1 MATKKMVYFFG
12 NGKSEGAK
20 ETKALLGGK
29 GLGLA
34 QMTESKVP
42 VPAGFTITT
51 EVCDYYSK
59 NKSYPKGLEKIVD
72 ENIKKL
78 EKAMGMEFGNADKP
92 LLVSVRSGAAISM
105 PGMMDTILNLGINE
119 NVVNGIIKKTNNPR
133 FAWDAYRRFIQMF
146 GDVAMGVDHDKFE
159 EILDERK
166 KAIAPKI
173 GKAEKEVKDTDL
185 DVEELK
191 IVVEKYKAMYKQEM
205 GEAFPDDP
213 KVQLWHAINAVFRSW
228 NNPRAEAYR
237 KLNDIRNLLGTAV
250 NVQAMVFGN
259 MGDTSA
265 TGVCFSRNPSTGEN
279 KFYGEFLINA
289 QGEDVVAGIRTP
301 QEITLEGSKEWAK
314 NNGISEEDR
323 KAKYPSLEEVMPDV
337 YKQLVS
343 YKNQLEKYYSD
354 MQDMEFTIQEGKLYM
369 LQTRNGKRTA
379 AAAVRIAVELAEAK
393 IISKEEALMRVN
405 PADLDQ
411 LLHPMFD
418 PNAKKTAKVLAKG
431 LNASPGAAV
440 GKAVF
445 AAERAEAMKEAG
457 ESVIL
462 VRIET
467 SPEDIKG
474 MNAAEGILTARG
486 GATSH
491 AAVVARGMGKCCV
504 AGCSALDIDYN
515 QKLMKVNDTIVH
527 EGDYISIDGSTGE
540 VMLGQVTTKEAD
552 MSEDFRKL
560 MQWADEIRIKN
571 KFEVH
576 TNADTPN
583 DAQIA
588 RKFGAEGIGLC
599 RTEHMFFN
607 ADRIKSVRQLI
618 LVAEEVKQLRE
629 KLEEA
634 KKIGKADLVEELE
647 RLYKEPRKLYDDAL
661 NSLFPM
667 QMEDF
672 VGIFT
677 AMSGYPVTVRLLD
690 PPLHEFIPHEDSQLQ
705 ELANEMNVPFE
716 KLRAIRDSLHEF
728 NPMLGHRG
736 CRLGITYPEI
746 YDMQARAIIE
756 AAVKVKKNGVDVHP
770 EIMIPLVGTLK
781 ELKMIKERIVK
792 IADEVF
798 SKVGDKVAYKVGTM
812 IEVPRAALVADKIA
826 QEAEFFSF
834 GTNDLTQ
841 MGGGFSRDDAGKFL
855 KDYVDKEIYE
865 KDPFQSL
872 DQEGIGELLRI
883 GVTKGRAT
891 NKKLTVGICGEHGGD
906 PATVMFCY
914 DIGLNY
920 VSCSPYRVPIA
931 RLAAAQGIIN
941 ASAKNKKAN
950 VKKEVKKAVKTV
962 KKEVKKEIKKD
973 AKKAASTVKKA
984 SKDVKKATKEIK
996 KVAKAVKNTVK
1007 KEVKKAVSKKTNS
1020 KK

>member
-1 MATKKMVYFFG
+1 MASKKLVYFFG

-59 NKSYPKGLEKIVD
+59 NKSYPKGLEKLVD

-78 EKAMGMEFGNADKP
+78 EKAMNMQFGNADKP

-119 NVVNGIIKKTNNPR
+119 KVVEGIVKKTNNPR

-159 EILDERK
+159 EILDEVK
-166 KAIAPKI
+166 KSIASKV
-173 GKAEKEVKDTDL
+173 GKTEKDVKDTDL
-185 DVEELK
+185 DVEDLK
-191 IVVEKYKAMYKQEM
+191 VVVEKYKAMYKEEK
-205 GEAFPDDP
+205 GEEFPADP

-237 KLNDIRNLLGTAV
+237 KLNDIRGLLGTAV

-265 TGVCFSRNPSTGEN
+265 TGVCFSRNPATGEN

-301 QEITLEGSKEWAK
+301 QEITLEGSLEWAK

-323 KAKYPSLEEVMPDV
+323 KNKYPSLEEVMPNV

-393 IISKEEALMRVN
+393 IISKEEAIMRVN
-405 PADLDQ
+405 PSDLDQ

-418 PNAKKTAKVLAKG
+418 PAAKKSAKVIAKG

-440 GKAVF
+440 GKVVF
-445 AAERAEAMKEAG
+445 AADRAEEMKEAG
-457 ESVIL
+457 EQTIL

-486 GATSH
+486 GSTSH

-504 AGCSALDIDYN
+504 AGCSALEIDYEA
-515 QKLMKVNDTIVH
+515 KSMKVGDEIVK

-540 VMLGQVTTKEAD
+540 VMLGKVATKEAE
-552 MSEDFRKL
+552 MSEDFKKLMEWADAARKL
-560 MQWADEIRIKN
+560 
-571 KFEVH
+571 EVH
-576 TNADTPN
+576 TNADTPH

-588 RKFGAEGIGLC
+588 RSFGAEGIGLC

-618 LVAEEVKQLRE
+618 LVAEEVKQLKE
-629 KLEEA
+629 KLEAAE
-634 KKIGKADLVEELE
+634 KIGDKKAIEELE
-647 RLYKEPRKLYDDAL
+647 PIYKEPRKLYDDAL
-661 NSLFPM
+661 ESILPM
-667 QMEDF
+667 QREDF
-672 VGIFT
+672 IGIFT

-705 ELANEMNVPFE
+705 ELSSEMNVSFD
-716 KLRAIRDSLHEF
+716 KLKAIRDSLHEF

-781 ELKMIKERIVK
+781 ELKMIKERIIK

-798 SKVGDKVAYKVGTM
+798 EKEGSKVTYKVGTM

-826 QEAEFFSF
+826 TEAEFFSF

-855 KDYVDKEIYE
+855 KDYVNKEIYE
-865 KDPFQSL
+865 RDPFQSL

-883 GVTKGRAT
+883 GVAKGRAA
-891 NKKLTVGICGEHGGD
+891 NKKLVIGICGEHGGD
-906 PATVMFCY
+906 PATVMFCN
-914 DIGLNY
+914 DIGLDY

-931 RLAAAQGIIN
+931 RLAAAQGAIKSKPAKKSAAKKAPAKKDPAKAS
-941 ASAKNKKAN
+941 ASAKKTAAK
-950 VKKEVKKAVKTV
+950 VEVKKSAS
-962 KKEVKKEIKKD
+962 
-973 AKKAASTVKKA
+973 KKAA
-984 SKDVKKATKEIK
+984 
-996 KVAKAVKNTVK
+996 VAKKTPSKSSGK
-1007 KEVKKAVSKKTNS
+1007 KK
-1020 KK
+1020 

>member
-1 MATKKMVYFFG
+1 MASRKMVYFFG

-59 NKSYPKGLEKIVD
+59 NKSYPNGLEKLVD

-78 EKAMGMEFGNADKP
+78 ERAMNMEFGNEQKP

-119 NVVNGIIKKTNNPR
+119 KVVNGMIKKTNNPR

-146 GDVAMGVDHDKFE
+146 GDVAMGVDHEKFE
-159 EILDERK
+159 HILQNAK
-166 KAIAPKI
+166 NSIADRV
-173 GKAEKEVKDTDL
+173 GKPAKEVKDTDL
-185 DVEELK
+185 NVEDLK
-191 IVVEKYKAMYKQEM
+191 EVVVKYKEMYKKEM
-205 GEAFPDDP
+205 GEDFPEEP

-265 TGVCFSRNPSTGEN
+265 TGVCFSRNPATGEN

-301 QEITLEGSKEWAK
+301 QEITLEGSLDWAK
-314 NNGISEEDR
+314 NNNVSEFER
-323 KAKYPSLEEVMPDV
+323 KGKYPSLEEVMPNV

-393 IISKEEALMRVN
+393 IISKEEAIMRVN
-405 PADLDQ
+405 PSDLDQ
-411 LLHPMFD
+411 LLHPTFD
-418 PNAKKTAKVLAKG
+418 PNAKKSATILAKG

-440 GKAVF
+440 GKVVF
-445 AAERAEAMKEAG
+445 AADRAEKQKETG
-457 ESVIL
+457 ENVIL

-504 AGCSALDIDYN
+504 AGCSALDIDYSS
-515 QKLMKVNDTIVH
+515 KTMKVGDKTVY

-540 VMLGQVTTKEAD
+540 VMLGQVATKEAE
-552 MSEDFRKL
+552 MSEDFKKLMKWADDIRKL
-560 MQWADEIRIKN
+560 
-571 KFEVH
+571 EVH
-576 TNADTPN
+576 TNADTPH
-583 DAQIA
+583 DARIA
-588 RKFGAEGIGLC
+588 RSFGAEGIGLC

-618 LVAEEVKQLRE
+618 LVAEDVKQLQAQINEAERAGKNNLVSELQNAYRE
-629 KLEEA
+629 PK
-634 KKIGKADLVEELE
+634 
-647 RLYKEPRKLYDDAL
+647 RLYDEAL
-661 NSLFPM
+661 NNLFPM

-672 VGIFT
+672 IGIFK
-677 AMSGYPVTVRLLD
+677 AMDGYPVTVRLLD
-690 PPLHEFIPHEDSQLQ
+690 PPLHEFIPHEDSQLE
-705 ELANEMNVPFE
+705 ELSNDMGVPFD

-756 AAVKVKKNGVDVHP
+756 AAVKVSKDGVKVHP

-781 ELKMIKERIVK
+781 ELKMIKDRIIK

-798 SKVGDKVAYKVGTM
+798 EKEGVKVSYKVGTM

-826 QEAEFFSF
+826 TEAEFFSF

-872 DQEGIGELLRI
+872 DQEGIGELLKI
-883 GVTKGRAT
+883 GVEKGRAT
-891 NKKLTVGICGEHGGD
+891 NKKLTIGICGEHGGD
-906 PATVMFCY
+906 PATVMFCHN
-914 DIGLNY
+914 IGLNY

-931 RLAAAQGIIN
+931 RLAAAQGVIN
-941 ASAKNKKAN
+941 QKIEAKKNIKKA
-950 VKKEVKKAVKTV
+950 
-962 KKEVKKEIKKD
+962 
-973 AKKAASTVKKA
+973 VKKA
-984 SKDVKKATKEIK
+984 SKNIKKAVKKASKTVKSAAK
-996 KVAKAVKNTVK
+996 KSAVKK
-1007 KEVKKAVSKKTNS
+1007 LASKKAASKKTTS
-1020 KK
+1020 KKKSGR

>member
-1 MATKKMVYFFG
+1 MVYFFG

-59 NKSYPKGLEKIVD
+59 NKSYPNGLEKLVD

-78 EKAMGMEFGNADKP
+78 ERAMNMEFGNEQKP

-119 NVVNGIIKKTNNPR
+119 KVVNGMIKKTNNPR

-146 GDVAMGVDHDKFE
+146 GDVAMGVDHEKFE
-159 EILDERK
+159 HILQNAK
-166 KAIAPKI
+166 NSIADRV
-173 GKAEKEVKDTDL
+173 GKPAKEVKDTDL
-185 DVEELK
+185 NVEDLK
-191 IVVEKYKAMYKQEM
+191 EVVVKYKEMYKKEM
-205 GEAFPDDP
+205 GEDFPEEP

-265 TGVCFSRNPSTGEN
+265 TGVCFSRNPATGEN

-301 QEITLEGSKEWAK
+301 QEITLEGSLDWAK
-314 NNGISEEDR
+314 NNNVSEFER
-323 KAKYPSLEEVMPDV
+323 KGKYPSLEEVMPNV

-393 IISKEEALMRVN
+393 IISKEEAIMRVN
-405 PADLDQ
+405 PSDLDQ
-411 LLHPMFD
+411 LLHPTFD
-418 PNAKKTAKVLAKG
+418 PNAKKSATILAKG

-440 GKAVF
+440 GKVVF
-445 AAERAEAMKEAG
+445 AADRAEKQKEAG
-457 ESVIL
+457 ENVIL

-504 AGCSALDIDYN
+504 AGCSALDIDYSS
-515 QKLMKVNDTIVH
+515 KTMKVGDKTVY

-540 VMLGQVTTKEAD
+540 VMLGQVATKEAE
-552 MSEDFRKL
+552 MSEDFKKL
-560 MQWADEIRIKN
+560 MKWADDIRRL
-571 KFEVH
+571 EVH
-576 TNADTPN
+576 TNADTPH
-583 DAQIA
+583 DARIA
-588 RKFGAEGIGLC
+588 RSFGAEGIGLC

-618 LVAEEVKQLRE
+618 LVAEDVKQLQAQINEAERAGKNNLVSELQNAYRE
-629 KLEEA
+629 PK
-634 KKIGKADLVEELE
+634 
-647 RLYKEPRKLYDDAL
+647 RLYDEAL
-661 NSLFPM
+661 NNLFPM

-672 VGIFT
+672 IGIFK
-677 AMSGYPVTVRLLD
+677 AMDGYPVTVRLLD
-690 PPLHEFIPHEDSQLQ
+690 PPLHEFIPHEDSQLE
-705 ELANEMNVPFE
+705 ELSSDMGVPFD

-756 AAVKVKKNGVDVHP
+756 AAVKVSKDRVKVHP

-781 ELKMIKERIVK
+781 ELKMIKDRIIK

-798 SKVGDKVAYKVGTM
+798 EKEGVKVSYKVGTM

-826 QEAEFFSF
+826 TEAEFFSF

-872 DQEGIGELLRI
+872 DQEGIGELLKI
-883 GVTKGRAT
+883 GVEKGRAT
-891 NKKLTVGICGEHGGD
+891 NKKLTIGICGEHGGD
-906 PATVMFCY
+906 PATVMFCHN
-914 DIGLNY
+914 IGLNY

-931 RLAAAQGIIN
+931 RLAAAQGVIN
-941 ASAKNKKAN
+941 QKIEAKKNIKKA
-950 VKKEVKKAVKTV
+950 
-962 KKEVKKEIKKD
+962 
-973 AKKAASTVKKA
+973 VKKA
-984 SKDVKKATKEIK
+984 SKNIKKAVKKASKTVKSAAK
-996 KVAKAVKNTVK
+996 KSAVKK
-1007 KEVKKAVSKKTNS
+1007 LASKKAASKKTTS
-1020 KK
+1020 KKKSGR

>member
-1 MATKKMVYFFG
+1 MALKKMVYFFG

-59 NKSYPKGLEKIVD
+59 KKSYPTGLEKLVD

-78 EKAMGMEFGNADKP
+78 EKAMNMEFGNEEKP

-119 NVVNGIIKKTNNPR
+119 KVVNGMIKKTNNPR

-159 EILDERK
+159 EILDNAK
-166 KAIAPKI
+166 HSIATRV
-173 GKAEKEVKDTDL
+173 GKPAKEVKDTDL
-185 DVEELK
+185 NVDDLK
-191 IVVEKYKAMYKQEM
+191 EVVDKYKEMYKREM
-205 GEAFPDDP
+205 GEDFPEDP

-265 TGVCFSRNPSTGEN
+265 TGVCFSRNPATGEN

-289 QGEDVVAGIRTP
+289 QGEDVVAGIRDP
-301 QEITLEGSKEWAK
+301 QQITLEGSLDWAK
-314 NNGISEEDR
+314 NNNISEFER
-323 KAKYPSLEEVMPDV
+323 KGKYPSLEEVMPNV

-379 AAAVRIAVELAEAK
+379 AAAVRIAVELAEAN
-393 IISKEEALMRVN
+393 IISKEEAIMRVN
-405 PADLDQ
+405 PSDLDQ
-411 LLHPMFD
+411 LLHPTFD
-418 PNAKKTAKVLAKG
+418 PEAKKEATILAKG

-440 GKAVF
+440 GKVVF
-445 AAERAEAMKEAG
+445 AADRAEKQKEAG
-457 ESVIL
+457 ENVIL

-504 AGCSALDIDYN
+504 AGCSALDIDYSS
-515 QKLMKVNDTIVH
+515 KSMKVGNEIVK

-540 VMLGQVTTKEAD
+540 VMLGQVATKEAE
-552 MSEDFRKL
+552 MSEDFKKLMKWADDTRKL
-560 MQWADEIRIKN
+560 
-571 KFEVH
+571 EVH
-576 TNADTPN
+576 TNADTPH

-588 RKFGAEGIGLC
+588 RSFGAEGIGLC

-618 LVAEEVKQLRE
+618 LVAEDVKQLQAQISEVERAGKNNLVSELKDAYRE
-629 KLEEA
+629 PK
-634 KKIGKADLVEELE
+634 
-647 RLYKEPRKLYDDAL
+647 RLYDEAL
-661 NSLFPM
+661 NNLFPM

-672 VGIFT
+672 IGIFK
-677 AMSGYPVTVRLLD
+677 AMDGYPVTVRLLD
-690 PPLHEFIPHEDSQLQ
+690 PPLHEFIPHEDSQLE
-705 ELANEMNVPFE
+705 ELSNDMGVAFD
-716 KLRAIRDSLHEF
+716 KLRAIRDSLHEV

-746 YDMQARAIIE
+746 YDMQAKAIIE
-756 AAVKVKKNGVDVHP
+756 AAVKVSKNGVKVHP

-781 ELKMIKERIVK
+781 ELKIIKDRIIK
-792 IADEVF
+792 IAEEVF
-798 SKVGDKVAYKVGTM
+798 EKEGVRVSYKVGTM

-826 QEAEFFSF
+826 TEAEFFSF

-872 DQEGIGELLRI
+872 DREGIGELLRI
-883 GVTKGRAT
+883 AVSKGRET
-891 NKKLTVGICGEHGGD
+891 NKKLIIGICGEHGGD
-906 PATVMFCY
+906 PATVMFCH

-931 RLAAAQGIIN
+931 RLAAAQGVIEQ
-941 ASAKNKKAN
+941 KKKA
-950 VKKEVKKAVKTV
+950 KQTAKKTV
-962 KKEVKKEIKKD
+962 N
-973 AKKAASTVKKA
+973 KAVKKA
-984 SKDVKKATKEIK
+984 SKNIKKAVKKAGKTLKASAKKSNAK
-996 KVAKAVKNTVK
+996 KVLK
-1007 KEVKKAVSKKTNS
+1007 KKSTNKKTASKKKVVSKRR
-1020 KK
+1020 

>member
-1 MATKKMVYFFG
+1 MALKKMVYFFG

-59 NKSYPKGLEKIVD
+59 NKSYPKDLKKLVD

-78 EKAMGMEFGNADKP
+78 EKAMNMEFGNEEKP

-119 NVVNGIIKKTNNPR
+119 KVVNGMIKKTNNPR

-159 EILDERK
+159 EILDNAK
-166 KAIAPKI
+166 HSIATRV
-173 GKAEKEVKDTDL
+173 GKPAKEVKDTDL
-185 DVEELK
+185 NVDDLK
-191 IVVEKYKAMYKQEM
+191 EVVDKYKEMYKREM
-205 GEAFPDDP
+205 GEDFPEDP

-265 TGVCFSRNPSTGEN
+265 TGVCFSRNPATGEN

-301 QEITLEGSKEWAK
+301 QEITLEGSLDWAK
-314 NNGISEEDR
+314 NNNISEFER
-323 KAKYPSLEEVMPDV
+323 KGKYPSLEEVMPDV
-337 YKQLVS
+337 YKQLVK
-343 YKNQLEKYYSD
+343 YKDQLLKYYKD
-354 MQDMEFTIQEGKLYM
+354 VQDMEFTIQEKKLYM
-369 LQTRNGKRTA
+369 LQTRSGKRTA
-379 AAAVRIAVELAEAK
+379 AAAVRIAVELAEEK
-393 IISKEEALMRVN
+393 IISKEEAIMRVN
-405 PADLDQ
+405 PSDLDQ
-411 LLHPMFD
+411 LLHPVFD
-418 PNAKKTAKVLAKG
+418 PEAKKEATILAKG

-440 GKAVF
+440 GKVVF
-445 AAERAEAMKEAG
+445 AADRAEKRKEEG
-457 ESVIL
+457 ENVIL

-504 AGCSALDIDYN
+504 AGCSALDIDYSS
-515 QKLMKVNDTIVH
+515 KSMKVGNETVY

-540 VMLGQVTTKEAD
+540 VMLGQVATKEAE
-552 MSEDFRKL
+552 MSEDFKKLMKWADDTRKL
-560 MQWADEIRIKN
+560 
-571 KFEVH
+571 EVH
-576 TNADTPN
+576 TNADTPH

-588 RKFGAEGIGLC
+588 RSFGAEGIGLC

-618 LVAEEVKQLRE
+618 LVAEDVKQLQAQISEVERAGKNNLVSELKDAYRE
-629 KLEEA
+629 PK
-634 KKIGKADLVEELE
+634 
-647 RLYKEPRKLYDDAL
+647 RLYDEAL
-661 NSLFPM
+661 DNLFPM

-672 VGIFT
+672 IGIFK
-677 AMSGYPVTVRLLD
+677 AMDGYPVTVRLLD
-690 PPLHEFIPHEDSQLQ
+690 PPLHEFIPHEDSQLE
-705 ELANEMNVPFE
+705 ELSNDMGVAFE
-716 KLRAIRDSLHEF
+716 KLRAIRDSLHEV

-746 YDMQARAIIE
+746 YDMQAKAIIE
-756 AAVKVKKNGVDVHP
+756 AAVKVSKNGVKVHP

-781 ELKMIKERIVK
+781 ELKIIKDRIIK
-792 IADEVF
+792 IAEEVF
-798 SKVGDKVAYKVGTM
+798 EKEGVRVSYKVGTM

-826 QEAEFFSF
+826 TEAEFFSF

-883 GVTKGRAT
+883 AVSKGRET
-891 NKKLTVGICGEHGGD
+891 NKKLIIGICGEHGGD
-906 PATVMFCY
+906 PATVMFCH

-931 RLAAAQGIIN
+931 RLAAAQGVIN
-941 ASAKNKKAN
+941 QKIEAKKNI
-950 VKKEVKKAVKTV
+950 KKAVKNAS
-962 KKEVKKEIKKD
+962 KNIKK
-973 AKKAASTVKKA
+973 AVKKA
-984 SKDVKKATKEIK
+984 SKTLKASAKKSNAK
-996 KVAKAVKNTVK
+996 KVLK
-1007 KEVKKAVSKKTNS
+1007 KKSTNKKTASKKKVVSKRR
-1020 KK
+1020 

>member
-1 MATKKMVYFFG
+1 MALKKMVYFFG

-59 NKSYPKGLEKIVD
+59 NKSYPPGLEKLVD

-78 EKAMGMEFGNADKP
+78 EKAMNMEFGNEEKP

-119 NVVNGIIKKTNNPR
+119 KVVNGMIKKTNNPR

-159 EILDERK
+159 EILDNAK
-166 KAIAPKI
+166 HSIATRV
-173 GKAEKEVKDTDL
+173 GKPAKEVKDTDL
-185 DVEELK
+185 NVDDLK
-191 IVVEKYKAMYKQEM
+191 EVVDKYKEMYKREM
-205 GEAFPDDP
+205 GEDFPEDP

-265 TGVCFSRNPSTGEN
+265 TGVCFSRNPATGEN

-301 QEITLEGSKEWAK
+301 QEITLEGSLDWAK
-314 NNGISEEDR
+314 SNNISEFER
-323 KAKYPSLEEVMPDV
+323 KGKYPSLEEVMPDV
-337 YKQLVS
+337 YKQLVK
-343 YKNQLEKYYSD
+343 YKDQLLKYYKD
-354 MQDMEFTIQEGKLYM
+354 VQDMEFTIQEKKLYM
-369 LQTRNGKRTA
+369 LQTRSGKRTA
-379 AAAVRIAVELAEAK
+379 AAAVRIAVELAEEK
-393 IISKEEALMRVN
+393 IISKEEAIMRVN
-405 PADLDQ
+405 PSDLDQ
-411 LLHPMFD
+411 LLHPVFD
-418 PNAKKTAKVLAKG
+418 PDAKKSATILAKG

-440 GKAVF
+440 GKVVF
-445 AAERAEAMKEAG
+445 AADRAEKQKEAG
-457 ESVIL
+457 ENVIL

-504 AGCSALDIDYN
+504 AGCSALDIDYSS
-515 QKLMKVNDTIVH
+515 KSMKVGNETVY

-540 VMLGQVTTKEAD
+540 VMLGQVATKEAE
-552 MSEDFRKL
+552 MSEDFKKLMKWADDIRKL
-560 MQWADEIRIKN
+560 
-571 KFEVH
+571 EVH
-576 TNADTPN
+576 TNADTPH

-588 RKFGAEGIGLC
+588 RSFGAEGIGLC

-618 LVAEEVKQLRE
+618 LVAEDVKQLQAQINEAEKMGKNNLVSELKDAYRE
-629 KLEEA
+629 PK
-634 KKIGKADLVEELE
+634 
-647 RLYKEPRKLYDDAL
+647 RLYDEAL
-661 NSLFPM
+661 NNLFPM

-672 VGIFT
+672 IGIFK
-677 AMSGYPVTVRLLD
+677 AMDGYPVTVRLLD
-690 PPLHEFIPHEDSQLQ
+690 PPLHEFIPHEDSQLE
-705 ELANEMNVPFE
+705 ELSNDMGVAFD

-756 AAVKVKKNGVDVHP
+756 AAVKVSKNGVKVHP

-781 ELKMIKERIVK
+781 ELKIIKDRIIK
-792 IADEVF
+792 IAEEVF
-798 SKVGDKVAYKVGTM
+798 EKEGVKVSYKVGTM

-826 QEAEFFSF
+826 TEAEFFSF

-883 GVTKGRAT
+883 AVSKGRET
-891 NKKLTVGICGEHGGD
+891 NKKLIIGICGEHGGD
-906 PATVMFCY
+906 PATVMFCH

-931 RLAAAQGIIN
+931 RLAAAQGVIEQ
-941 ASAKNKKAN
+941 KKKA
-950 VKKEVKKAVKTV
+950 KQTAKKTV
-962 KKEVKKEIKKD
+962 N
-973 AKKAASTVKKA
+973 KAVKKA
-984 SKDVKKATKEIK
+984 SKNIKKAVKKAGKTLKASAKKSNAK
-996 KVAKAVKNTVK
+996 KVLK
-1007 KEVKKAVSKKTNS
+1007 KKSTNKKTASKKKVVSKRR
-1020 KK
+1020 

>member
-1 MATKKMVYFFG
+1 MASKKMVYFFG

-59 NKSYPKGLEKIVD
+59 NKSYPKGLEKAVD

-78 EKAMGMEFGNADKP
+78 EKAMNMKFGDVNKP

-119 NVVNGIIKKTNNPR
+119 EVVNGIVAKTGNPR

-159 EILDERK
+159 EILQEK
-166 KAIAPKI
+166 KNSIASRVGKI
-173 GKAEKEVKDTDL
+173 EKEVKDTDL
-185 DVEELK
+185 DVEDLK
-191 IVVEKYKAMYKQEM
+191 DVVAKYKAMYKKEK
-205 GEAFPDDP
+205 GEEFPEEP
-213 KVQLWHAINAVFRSW
+213 REQLFNAINAVFRSW

-237 KLNDIRNLLGTAV
+237 KLNDIRGLLGTAV

-301 QEITLEGSKEWAK
+301 QEITLEGSLEWAK
-314 NNGISEEDR
+314 NNGISEEER
-323 KAKYPSLEEVMPDV
+323 KAKYPSLEEVMPAV

-369 LQTRNGKRTA
+369 LQTRNGKRTG

-393 IISKEEALMRVN
+393 IISKEEAIMRVN
-405 PADLDQ
+405 PSDLDQ

-418 PNAKKTAKVLAKG
+418 ASAKKTAKVLAKG

-440 GKAVF
+440 GKVVF
-445 AAERAEAMKEAG
+445 SAERAEAMKEAG
-457 ESVIL
+457 EQSIL

-486 GATSH
+486 GSTSH

-504 AGCSALDIDYN
+504 AGCSALEIDYAA
-515 QKLMKVNDTIVH
+515 KSMKVGEETVK

-540 VMLGQVTTKEAD
+540 VMLGKVATKEAE

-560 MQWADEIRIKN
+560 MEWADSMRKL
-571 KFEVH
+571 EVH
-576 TNADTPN
+576 TNADTPH
-583 DAQIA
+583 DASVA
-588 RKFGAEGIGLC
+588 RSFGAEGIGLC

-618 LVAEEVKQLRE
+618 LVAEEVKQLKE
-629 KLEEA
+629 KLEAAE
-634 KKIGKADLVEELE
+634 KIGDKKTIEEIE
-647 RLYKEPRKLYDDAL
+647 PLYKEPRKLYDDAL
-661 NSLFPM
+661 NSILPM
-667 QMEDF
+667 QREDF
-672 VGIFT
+672 IGIFT
-677 AMSGYPVTVRLLD
+677 AMNGYPVTVRLLD

-705 ELANEMNVPFE
+705 ELSKEMNVSFD
-716 KLRAIRDSLHEF
+716 KLKAIRDSLHEF

-770 EIMIPLVGTLK
+770 EIMIPLVGTVK
-781 ELKMIKERIVK
+781 ELKIIKDRIIK
-792 IADEVF
+792 IAEEVF
-798 SKVGDKVAYKVGTM
+798 EKEGSKVAYRVGTM

-855 KDYVDKEIYE
+855 KDYVNKEIYE
-865 KDPFQSL
+865 RDPFQSL

-883 GVTKGRAT
+883 GVTKGRST

-906 PATVMFCY
+906 PATIMFCN
-914 DIGLNY
+914 DIGLDY

-931 RLAAAQGIIN
+931 RLAAAQGAIR
-941 ASAKNKKAN
+941 AKGASKKSSAK
-950 VKKEVKKAVKTV
+950 KTT
-962 KKEVKKEIKKD
+962 
-973 AKKAASTVKKA
+973 AKKASAAKKTVAKVETKSSA
-984 SKDVKKATKEIK
+984 KKAT
-996 KVAKAVKNTVK
+996 A
-1007 KEVKKAVSKKTNS
+1007 KKAPTAKKTAAKS
-1020 KK
+1020 TGKKK

>member
-1 MATKKMVYFFG
+1 MALKKMVYFFG

-59 NKSYPKGLEKIVD
+59 NKSYPKDLKKLVD

-78 EKAMGMEFGNADKP
+78 EKAMNMEFGNEEKP

-119 NVVNGIIKKTNNPR
+119 KVVNGMIKKTNNPR

-159 EILDERK
+159 EILDNAK
-166 KAIAPKI
+166 HSIATRV
-173 GKAEKEVKDTDL
+173 GKPAKEVKDTDL
-185 DVEELK
+185 NVDDLK
-191 IVVEKYKAMYKQEM
+191 EVVDKYKEMYKREM
-205 GEAFPDDP
+205 GEDFPEEP

-265 TGVCFSRNPSTGEN
+265 TGVCFSRNPATGEN

-301 QEITLEGSKEWAK
+301 QEITLEGSLDWAK
-314 NNGISEEDR
+314 SNNISEFER
-323 KAKYPSLEEVMPDV
+323 KGKYPSLEEVMPNV

-393 IISKEEALMRVN
+393 IISKEEAIMRVN
-405 PADLDQ
+405 PSDLDQ
-411 LLHPMFD
+411 LLHPTFD
-418 PNAKKTAKVLAKG
+418 PEAKKEATILAKG

-440 GKAVF
+440 GKVVF
-445 AAERAEAMKEAG
+445 AADRAEKRKEEG
-457 ESVIL
+457 ENVIL

-504 AGCSALDIDYN
+504 AGCSALDINYTEKYMRIGD
-515 QKLMKVNDTIVH
+515 KTVS

-540 VMLGQVTTKEAD
+540 VMLGQVATKEAE
-552 MSEDFRKL
+552 MSEDFKKLMKWADDTRKL
-560 MQWADEIRIKN
+560 
-571 KFEVH
+571 EVH
-576 TNADTPN
+576 TNADTPH

-588 RKFGAEGIGLC
+588 RSFGAEGIGLC

-618 LVAEEVKQLRE
+618 LVAEDVKQLQAQISESERAGKNNLVSELKDAYRE
-629 KLEEA
+629 PK
-634 KKIGKADLVEELE
+634 
-647 RLYKEPRKLYDDAL
+647 RLYDEAL
-661 NSLFPM
+661 DNLFPM

-672 VGIFT
+672 IGIFK
-677 AMSGYPVTVRLLD
+677 AMDGYPVTVRLLD
-690 PPLHEFIPHEDSQLQ
+690 PPLHEFIPHEDSQLE
-705 ELANEMNVPFE
+705 ELSNDMGVAFE
-716 KLRAIRDSLHEF
+716 KLRAIRDSLHEV

-746 YDMQARAIIE
+746 YDMQAKAIIE
-756 AAVKVKKNGVDVHP
+756 AAVKVSKNGVKVHP

-781 ELKMIKERIVK
+781 ELKIIKDRIIK
-792 IADEVF
+792 IAEEVF
-798 SKVGDKVAYKVGTM
+798 EKEGVRVSYKVGTM

-826 QEAEFFSF
+826 TEAEFFSF

-883 GVTKGRAT
+883 AVSKGRET
-891 NKKLTVGICGEHGGD
+891 NKKLIIGICGEHGGD
-906 PATVMFCY
+906 PATVMFCH

-931 RLAAAQGIIN
+931 RLAAAQGVIN
-941 ASAKNKKAN
+941 QKIEAKKNI
-950 VKKEVKKAVKTV
+950 KKEVKKTAKN
-962 KKEVKKEIKKD
+962 IKK
-973 AKKAASTVKKA
+973 AVKKA
-984 SKDVKKATKEIK
+984 GKTLKASAKKSNAK
-996 KVAKAVKNTVK
+996 KVLKKNSTNK
-1007 KEVKKAVSKKTNS
+1007 KTASKKKVVSKRR
-1020 KK
+1020 

>member
-1 MATKKMVYFFG
+1 MASRKMVYFFG

-59 NKSYPKGLEKIVD
+59 NKSYPNGLEKLVD

-78 EKAMGMEFGNADKP
+78 ERAMNMEFGNEQKP

-119 NVVNGIIKKTNNPR
+119 KVVNGMIKKTNNPR

-146 GDVAMGVDHDKFE
+146 GDVAMGVDHEKFE
-159 EILDERK
+159 HILQNAK
-166 KAIAPKI
+166 NSIADRV
-173 GKAEKEVKDTDL
+173 GKPAKEVKDTDL
-185 DVEELK
+185 NVEDLK
-191 IVVEKYKAMYKQEM
+191 EVVVKYKEMYKREM
-205 GEAFPDDP
+205 GEDFPEEP

-265 TGVCFSRNPSTGEN
+265 TGVCFSRNPATGEN

-301 QEITLEGSKEWAK
+301 QEITLEGSLDWAK
-314 NNGISEEDR
+314 NNNVSEFER
-323 KAKYPSLEEVMPDV
+323 KGKYPSLEEVMPNV

-393 IISKEEALMRVN
+393 IISKEEAIMRVN
-405 PADLDQ
+405 PSDLDQ
-411 LLHPMFD
+411 LLHPTFD
-418 PNAKKTAKVLAKG
+418 PNAKKSATILAKG

-440 GKAVF
+440 GKVVF
-445 AAERAEAMKEAG
+445 AADRAEKQKEAG
-457 ESVIL
+457 ENVIL

-504 AGCSALDIDYN
+504 AGCSALDIDYSS
-515 QKLMKVNDTIVH
+515 KSMKVGDKTVY

-540 VMLGQVTTKEAD
+540 VMLGQVATKEAE
-552 MSEDFRKL
+552 MSEDFKKLMKWADDIRKL
-560 MQWADEIRIKN
+560 
-571 KFEVH
+571 EVH
-576 TNADTPN
+576 TNADTPH
-583 DAQIA
+583 DARIA
-588 RKFGAEGIGLC
+588 RSFGAEGIGLC

-618 LVAEEVKQLRE
+618 LVAEDVKQLQAQINEAERAGKNNLVSELQNAYRE
-629 KLEEA
+629 PK
-634 KKIGKADLVEELE
+634 
-647 RLYKEPRKLYDDAL
+647 RLYDEAL
-661 NSLFPM
+661 NNLFPM

-672 VGIFT
+672 IGIFK
-677 AMSGYPVTVRLLD
+677 AMDGYPVTVRLLD
-690 PPLHEFIPHEDSQLQ
+690 PPLHEFIPHEDSQLE
-705 ELANEMNVPFE
+705 ELSSDMGVPFD

-756 AAVKVKKNGVDVHP
+756 AAVRVSKDRVKVHP

-781 ELKMIKERIVK
+781 ELKMIKDRIIK

-798 SKVGDKVAYKVGTM
+798 EKEGVKVSYKVGTM

-826 QEAEFFSF
+826 TEAEFFSF

-872 DQEGIGELLRI
+872 DQEGIGELLKI
-883 GVTKGRAT
+883 GVEKGRAT
-891 NKKLTVGICGEHGGD
+891 NKKLIIGICGEHGGD
-906 PATVMFCY
+906 PATVMFCHN
-914 DIGLNY
+914 IGLNY

-931 RLAAAQGIIN
+931 RLAAAQGVIN
-941 ASAKNKKAN
+941 QKIEAKKNIKKA
-950 VKKEVKKAVKTV
+950 
-962 KKEVKKEIKKD
+962 
-973 AKKAASTVKKA
+973 VKKA
-984 SKDVKKATKEIK
+984 SKNIKKAVKKASKTVKSAAK
-996 KVAKAVKNTVK
+996 KSAVKK
-1007 KEVKKAVSKKTNS
+1007 LASKKAASKKTAS
-1020 KK
+1020 KKKSGR

>member
-1 MATKKMVYFFG
+1 MALKKMVYFFG

-59 NKSYPKGLEKIVD
+59 NKSYPKDLKKLVD

-78 EKAMGMEFGNADKP
+78 EKAMNMEFGNEEKP

-119 NVVNGIIKKTNNPR
+119 KVVNGMIKKTNNLR

-159 EILDERK
+159 EILDNAK
-166 KAIAPKI
+166 HSIATRV
-173 GKAEKEVKDTDL
+173 GKPAKEVKDTDL
-185 DVEELK
+185 NVDDLK
-191 IVVEKYKAMYKQEM
+191 EVVDKYKEMYKREM
-205 GEAFPDDP
+205 GEDFPEDP

-265 TGVCFSRNPSTGEN
+265 TGVCFSRNPATGEN

-301 QEITLEGSKEWAK
+301 QEITLEGSLDWAK
-314 NNGISEEDR
+314 NNNISEFER
-323 KAKYPSLEEVMPDV
+323 KGKYPSLEEVMPDV
-337 YKQLVS
+337 YKQLVK
-343 YKNQLEKYYSD
+343 YKDQLLKYYKD
-354 MQDMEFTIQEGKLYM
+354 VQDMEFTIQEKKLYM
-369 LQTRNGKRTA
+369 LQTRSGKRTA
-379 AAAVRIAVELAEAK
+379 AAAVRIAVELAEEK
-393 IISKEEALMRVN
+393 IISKEEAIMRVN
-405 PADLDQ
+405 PSDLDQ
-411 LLHPMFD
+411 LLHPVFD
-418 PNAKKTAKVLAKG
+418 PDAKKSATILAKG

-440 GKAVF
+440 GKVVF
-445 AAERAEAMKEAG
+445 AADRAEKQKEEG
-457 ESVIL
+457 ENVIL

-504 AGCSALDIDYN
+504 AGCSALDIDYSS
-515 QKLMKVNDTIVH
+515 KSMKVGNETVY

-540 VMLGQVTTKEAD
+540 VMLGQVATKEAE
-552 MSEDFRKL
+552 MSEDFKKLMKWADDTRKL
-560 MQWADEIRIKN
+560 
-571 KFEVH
+571 EVH
-576 TNADTPN
+576 TNADTPH

-588 RKFGAEGIGLC
+588 RSFGAEGIGLC

-618 LVAEEVKQLRE
+618 LVAEDVKQLQAQINEAERAGKNNLVSELKDAYRE
-629 KLEEA
+629 PK
-634 KKIGKADLVEELE
+634 
-647 RLYKEPRKLYDDAL
+647 RLYDEAL
-661 NSLFPM
+661 NNLFPM

-672 VGIFT
+672 IGIFK
-677 AMSGYPVTVRLLD
+677 AMDGYPVTVRLLD
-690 PPLHEFIPHEDSQLQ
+690 PPLHEFIPHEDSQLE
-705 ELANEMNVPFE
+705 ELSNDMGVAFE
-716 KLRAIRDSLHEF
+716 KLRAIRDSLHEV

-746 YDMQARAIIE
+746 YDMQAKAIIE
-756 AAVKVKKNGVDVHP
+756 AAVKVSKNGVKVHP

-781 ELKMIKERIVK
+781 ELKIIKDRIIK
-792 IADEVF
+792 IAEEVF
-798 SKVGDKVAYKVGTM
+798 EKEGVRVSYKVGTM

-826 QEAEFFSF
+826 TEAEFFSF

-841 MGGGFSRDDAGKFL
+841 MGGGFSRDDAGKLL

-883 GVTKGRAT
+883 AVSKGRET
-891 NKKLTVGICGEHGGD
+891 NKKLIIGICGEHGGD
-906 PATVMFCY
+906 PATVMFCH

-931 RLAAAQGIIN
+931 RLAAAQGVIEQ
-941 ASAKNKKAN
+941 KKKA
-950 VKKEVKKAVKTV
+950 KQTAKKTV
-962 KKEVKKEIKKD
+962 N
-973 AKKAASTVKKA
+973 KAVKKA
-984 SKDVKKATKEIK
+984 SKNIKKAVKKAGKTLKASAKKSNAK
-996 KVAKAVKNTVK
+996 KVLK
-1007 KEVKKAVSKKTNS
+1007 KKSTNKKTASKKKVVSKRK
-1020 KK
+1020 

>member
-1 MATKKMVYFFG
+1 MALKKMVYFFG

-59 NKSYPKGLEKIVD
+59 KKSYPPGLEKLVD

-78 EKAMGMEFGNADKP
+78 EKAMNMEFGNEEKP

-119 NVVNGIIKKTNNPR
+119 KVVNGMIKKTNNPR

-159 EILDERK
+159 EILDNAK
-166 KAIAPKI
+166 HSIATRV
-173 GKAEKEVKDTDL
+173 GKPAKEVKDTDL
-185 DVEELK
+185 NVDDLK
-191 IVVEKYKAMYKQEM
+191 EVVDKYKEMYKREM
-205 GEAFPDDP
+205 GEDFPEDP

-265 TGVCFSRNPSTGEN
+265 TGVCFSRNPATGEN

-301 QEITLEGSKEWAK
+301 QEITLEGSLDWAK
-314 NNGISEEDR
+314 NNNISEFER
-323 KAKYPSLEEVMPDV
+323 KGKYPSLEEVMPNV

-393 IISKEEALMRVN
+393 IISKEEAIMRVN
-405 PADLDQ
+405 PSDLDQ
-411 LLHPMFD
+411 LLHPTFD
-418 PNAKKTAKVLAKG
+418 PEAKKEATILAKG

-440 GKAVF
+440 GKVVF
-445 AAERAEAMKEAG
+445 AADRAEKRKEEG
-457 ESVIL
+457 ENVIL

-504 AGCSALDIDYN
+504 AGCSALDIDYSSGS
-515 QKLMKVNDTIVH
+515 MKVGNEIVK

-540 VMLGQVTTKEAD
+540 VMLGQVATKEAE
-552 MSEDFRKL
+552 MSEDFKKLMKWADDTRKL
-560 MQWADEIRIKN
+560 
-571 KFEVH
+571 EVH
-576 TNADTPN
+576 TNADTPH

-588 RKFGAEGIGLC
+588 RSFGAEGIGLC

-618 LVAEEVKQLRE
+618 LVAEDVKQLQAQINEAERAGKNNLVSELQNAYRE
-629 KLEEA
+629 PK
-634 KKIGKADLVEELE
+634 
-647 RLYKEPRKLYDDAL
+647 RLYDEAL
-661 NSLFPM
+661 NNLFPM

-672 VGIFT
+672 IGIFK
-677 AMSGYPVTVRLLD
+677 AMDGYPVTVRLLD
-690 PPLHEFIPHEDSQLQ
+690 PPLHEFIPHEDSQLE
-705 ELANEMNVPFE
+705 ELAEDMHFDFD

-746 YDMQARAIIE
+746 YDMQAKAIIE
-756 AAVKVKKNGVDVHP
+756 AAVKVSKNGVKVYP

-781 ELKMIKERIVK
+781 ELKIIKDRIIK
-792 IADEVF
+792 IAEEVF
-798 SKVGDKVAYKVGTM
+798 EKEGVKVSYKVGTM

-826 QEAEFFSF
+826 TEAEFFSF

-883 GVTKGRAT
+883 AVSKGRET
-891 NKKLTVGICGEHGGD
+891 NKKLIIGICGEHGGD
-906 PATVMFCY
+906 PATVMFCH

-931 RLAAAQGIIN
+931 RLAAAQGVIEQ
-941 ASAKNKKAN
+941 KKKAKQTA
-950 VKKEVKKAVKTV
+950 KKTVNKASKNIKKAVKKAGKTL
-962 KKEVKKEIKKD
+962 KAS
-973 AKKAASTVKKA
+973 AKKSNAKKVLKKKSTNKKTA
-984 SKDVKKATKEIK
+984 SKK
-996 KVAKAVKNTVK
+996 KV
-1007 KEVKKAVSKKTNS
+1007 VSKRR
-1020 KK
+1020 

>member
-1 MATKKMVYFFG
+1 MALKKMVYFFG

-59 NKSYPKGLEKIVD
+59 KKSYPPGLEKLVD

-78 EKAMGMEFGNADKP
+78 EKAMNMEFGNEEKP

-119 NVVNGIIKKTNNPR
+119 KVVNGMIKKTNNPR

-159 EILDERK
+159 EILDNAK
-166 KAIAPKI
+166 HSIATRV
-173 GKAEKEVKDTDL
+173 GKPAKEVKDTDL
-185 DVEELK
+185 NVDDLK
-191 IVVEKYKAMYKQEM
+191 EVVDKYKEMYKREM
-205 GEAFPDDP
+205 GEDFPEDP
-213 KVQLWHAINAVFRSW
+213 KDQLWHAINAVFRSW

-265 TGVCFSRNPSTGEN
+265 TGVCFSRNPATGEN

-301 QEITLEGSKEWAK
+301 QEITLEGSLDWAK
-314 NNGISEEDR
+314 NNNISEFER
-323 KAKYPSLEEVMPDV
+323 KGKYPSLEEVMPDV
-337 YKQLVS
+337 YKQLVK
-343 YKNQLEKYYSD
+343 YKDQLLKYYKD
-354 MQDMEFTIQEGKLYM
+354 VQDMEFTIQEKKLYM
-369 LQTRNGKRTA
+369 LQTRSGKRTA
-379 AAAVRIAVELAEAK
+379 AAAVRIAVELAEEK
-393 IISKEEALMRVN
+393 IISKEEAIMRVN
-405 PADLDQ
+405 PSDLDQ
-411 LLHPMFD
+411 LLHPVFD
-418 PNAKKTAKVLAKG
+418 PDAKKEATILAKG

-440 GKAVF
+440 GKVVF
-445 AAERAEAMKEAG
+445 AADRAEKQKEEG
-457 ESVIL
+457 ENVIL

-504 AGCSALDIDYN
+504 AGCSALDINYTEKCMRIGD
-515 QKLMKVNDTIVH
+515 KIVY

-540 VMLGQVTTKEAD
+540 VMLGEVATKEAE
-552 MSEDFRKL
+552 MSEDFKKLMKWADDRRKL
-560 MQWADEIRIKN
+560 
-571 KFEVH
+571 EVH
-576 TNADTPN
+576 TNADTPH

-588 RKFGAEGIGLC
+588 RSFGAEGIGLC

-618 LVAEEVKQLRE
+618 LVAEDVKQLQAQISEAERAGKNNLVSELKDAYRE
-629 KLEEA
+629 PK
-634 KKIGKADLVEELE
+634 
-647 RLYKEPRKLYDDAL
+647 RLYDEAL
-661 NSLFPM
+661 DNLFPM

-672 VGIFT
+672 IGIFK
-677 AMSGYPVTVRLLD
+677 AMDGYPVTVRLLD
-690 PPLHEFIPHEDSQLQ
+690 PPLHEFIPHEDSQLE
-705 ELANEMNVPFE
+705 ELSNDMGVPFD
-716 KLRAIRDSLHEF
+716 KLRAIRDSLHEV

-756 AAVKVKKNGVDVHP
+756 AAVKVSKDGVKVHP

-781 ELKMIKERIVK
+781 ELKIIKDRIIK
-792 IADEVF
+792 IAEEVF
-798 SKVGDKVAYKVGTM
+798 EKEGVRVSYKVGTM

-826 QEAEFFSF
+826 TEAEFFSF

-883 GVTKGRAT
+883 AVSKGRET
-891 NKKLTVGICGEHGGD
+891 NKKLIIGICGEHGGD
-906 PATVMFCY
+906 PATVMFCH

-931 RLAAAQGIIN
+931 RLAAAQGVIEQ
-941 ASAKNKKAN
+941 KKKA
-950 VKKEVKKAVKTV
+950 KQTAKKTV
-962 KKEVKKEIKKD
+962 N
-973 AKKAASTVKKA
+973 KAVKKA
-984 SKDVKKATKEIK
+984 SKNIKKAVKKAGKTLKASAKKSNAK
-996 KVAKAVKNTVK
+996 KVLK
-1007 KEVKKAVSKKTNS
+1007 KKSTNKKTASKKKVVSKRK
-1020 KK
+1020 

>member
-1 MATKKMVYFFG
+1 MASRKMVYFFG

-59 NKSYPKGLEKIVD
+59 NKSYPNGLEKLVD

-78 EKAMGMEFGNADKP
+78 ERAMNMEFGNEQKP

-119 NVVNGIIKKTNNPR
+119 KVVNGMIKKTNNPR

-146 GDVAMGVDHDKFE
+146 GDVAMGVDHEKFE
-159 EILDERK
+159 HILQNAK
-166 KAIAPKI
+166 NSIADRV
-173 GKAEKEVKDTDL
+173 GKPAKEVKDTDL
-185 DVEELK
+185 NVEDLK
-191 IVVEKYKAMYKQEM
+191 EVVVKYKEMYKREM
-205 GEAFPDDP
+205 GEDFPEEP

-265 TGVCFSRNPSTGEN
+265 TGVCFSRNPATGEN

-301 QEITLEGSKEWAK
+301 QEITLEGSLDWAK
-314 NNGISEEDR
+314 NNNVSEFER
-323 KAKYPSLEEVMPDV
+323 KGKYPSLEEVMPNV

-393 IISKEEALMRVN
+393 IISKEEAIMRVN
-405 PADLDQ
+405 PSDLDQ
-411 LLHPMFD
+411 LLHPTFD
-418 PNAKKTAKVLAKG
+418 PNAKKSATILAKG

-440 GKAVF
+440 GKVVF
-445 AAERAEAMKEAG
+445 AADRAEKQKEAG
-457 ESVIL
+457 ENVIL

-504 AGCSALDIDYN
+504 AGCSALDIDYSS
-515 QKLMKVNDTIVH
+515 KTMKVGDKTVY

-540 VMLGQVTTKEAD
+540 VMLGQVATKEAE
-552 MSEDFRKL
+552 MSEDFKKLMKWADDIRKL
-560 MQWADEIRIKN
+560 
-571 KFEVH
+571 EVH
-576 TNADTPN
+576 TNADTPH
-583 DAQIA
+583 DARIA
-588 RKFGAEGIGLC
+588 RSFGAEGIGLC

-618 LVAEEVKQLRE
+618 LVAEDVKQLQAQINEAERAGKNNLVSELQNAYRE
-629 KLEEA
+629 PK
-634 KKIGKADLVEELE
+634 
-647 RLYKEPRKLYDDAL
+647 RLYDEAL
-661 NSLFPM
+661 NNLFPM

-672 VGIFT
+672 IGIFK
-677 AMSGYPVTVRLLD
+677 AMDGYPVTVRLLD
-690 PPLHEFIPHEDSQLQ
+690 PPLHEFIPHEDSQLE
-705 ELANEMNVPFE
+705 ELSSDMGVPFD

-756 AAVKVKKNGVDVHP
+756 AAVKVSKDRVKVHP

-781 ELKMIKERIVK
+781 ELKMIKDRIIK

-798 SKVGDKVAYKVGTM
+798 EKEGVKVSYKVGTM

-826 QEAEFFSF
+826 TEAEFFSF

-872 DQEGIGELLRI
+872 DQEGIGELLKI
-883 GVTKGRAT
+883 GVEKGRAT
-891 NKKLTVGICGEHGGD
+891 NKKLTIGICGEHGGD
-906 PATVMFCY
+906 PATVMFCHN
-914 DIGLNY
+914 IGLNY

-931 RLAAAQGIIN
+931 RLAAAQGVIN
-941 ASAKNKKAN
+941 QKIEAKKNIKKA
-950 VKKEVKKAVKTV
+950 
-962 KKEVKKEIKKD
+962 
-973 AKKAASTVKKA
+973 VKKA
-984 SKDVKKATKEIK
+984 SKNIKKAVKKASKTVKSAAK
-996 KVAKAVKNTVK
+996 KSAVKK
-1007 KEVKKAVSKKTNS
+1007 LASKKASSKKTAS
-1020 KK
+1020 KKKSGR

>member
-1 MATKKMVYFFG
+1 MVYFFG

-59 NKSYPKGLEKIVD
+59 NKSYPNGLEKLVD

-78 EKAMGMEFGNADKP
+78 ERAMNMEFGNEQKP

-119 NVVNGIIKKTNNPR
+119 KVVNGMIKKTNNPR

-146 GDVAMGVDHDKFE
+146 GDVAMGVDHEKFE
-159 EILDERK
+159 HILQNAK
-166 KAIAPKI
+166 NSIADRV
-173 GKAEKEVKDTDL
+173 GKPAKEVKDTDL
-185 DVEELK
+185 NVEDLK
-191 IVVEKYKAMYKQEM
+191 EVVVKYKEMYKKEM
-205 GEAFPDDP
+205 GEDFPEEP

-265 TGVCFSRNPSTGEN
+265 TGVCFSRNPATGEN

-301 QEITLEGSKEWAK
+301 QEITLEGSLDWAK
-314 NNGISEEDR
+314 NNNVSEFER
-323 KAKYPSLEEVMPDV
+323 KGKYPSLEEVMPNV

-393 IISKEEALMRVN
+393 IISKEEAIMRVN
-405 PADLDQ
+405 PSDLDQ
-411 LLHPMFD
+411 LLHPTFD
-418 PNAKKTAKVLAKG
+418 PNAKKSATILAKG

-440 GKAVF
+440 GKVVF
-445 AAERAEAMKEAG
+445 AADRAEKQKEAG
-457 ESVIL
+457 ENVIL

-504 AGCSALDIDYN
+504 AGCSALDIDYSS
-515 QKLMKVNDTIVH
+515 KSMKVGDKTVY

-540 VMLGQVTTKEAD
+540 VMLGQVATKEAE
-552 MSEDFRKL
+552 MSEDFKKL
-560 MQWADEIRIKN
+560 MKWADDIRRL
-571 KFEVH
+571 EVH
-576 TNADTPN
+576 TNADTPH
-583 DAQIA
+583 DARIA
-588 RKFGAEGIGLC
+588 RSFGAEGIGLC

-618 LVAEEVKQLRE
+618 LVAEDVKQLQAQINEAERAGKNNLVSELQNAYRE
-629 KLEEA
+629 PK
-634 KKIGKADLVEELE
+634 
-647 RLYKEPRKLYDDAL
+647 RLYDEAL
-661 NSLFPM
+661 NNLFPM

-672 VGIFT
+672 IGIFK
-677 AMSGYPVTVRLLD
+677 AMDGYPVTVRLLD
-690 PPLHEFIPHEDSQLQ
+690 PPLHEFIPHEDSQLE
-705 ELANEMNVPFE
+705 ELSSDMGVPFD

-756 AAVKVKKNGVDVHP
+756 AAVKVSKDRVKVHP

-781 ELKMIKERIVK
+781 ELKMIKDRIIK

-798 SKVGDKVAYKVGTM
+798 EKEGVKVSYKVGTM

-826 QEAEFFSF
+826 TEAEFFSF

-872 DQEGIGELLRI
+872 DQEGIGELLKI
-883 GVTKGRAT
+883 GVEKGRAT
-891 NKKLTVGICGEHGGD
+891 NKKLTIGICGEHGGD
-906 PATVMFCY
+906 PATVMFCHN
-914 DIGLNY
+914 IGLNY

-931 RLAAAQGIIN
+931 RLAAAQGVIN
-941 ASAKNKKAN
+941 QKIEAKKNIKKA
-950 VKKEVKKAVKTV
+950 
-962 KKEVKKEIKKD
+962 
-973 AKKAASTVKKA
+973 VKKA
-984 SKDVKKATKEIK
+984 SKNIKKAVKKASKTVKSAAK
-996 KVAKAVKNTVK
+996 KSAVKK
-1007 KEVKKAVSKKTNS
+1007 LASKKAASKKTTS
-1020 KK
+1020 KKKSGR